1 MRLGLTGAKM
11 KSFDLANGMTV
22 PAIGQGTWMLGD
34 DPARRV
40 GEIEALRTGIA
51 AGATLIDTAEMYGD
65 GRSESLVGEAIRE
78 LPDGVTRGD
87 LFLVSKVLPGNAVRD
102 RIFSSCGASLR
113 RLGVN
118 YLDLYLL
125 HWRGAVPLAETVA
138 CMEELVAQG
147 TIRAWGVSNFDI
159 DDMEE
164 LWAVPGGRNCQ
175 VNQVLYHAGSRG
187 IEFSLLPWMRD
198 HKVTL
203 MSYCPLAQ
211 AGRIRSGLLEEPAL
225 RRIAAKHG
233 VTPVQ
238 VLLAWN
244 IRDGHTIATPRTGN
258 VAHAREN
265 AAVANLELD
274 TDDLAA
280 LDAAFPPPEWKM
292 PLDME

>member
-1 MRLGLTGAKM
+1 MR
-11 KSFDLANGMTV
+11 SFDLANGMKV

-34 DPARRV
+34 DSARRSE
-40 GEIEALRTGIA
+40 EIAALRAGIA

-65 GRSESLVGEAIRE
+65 GCSESLVGEAIRE
-78 LPDGVTRGD
+78 LPDGMARD
-87 LFLVSKVLPGNAVRD
+87 NLFLVSKVLPSNAGRD
-102 RIFSSCGASLR
+102 RIFASCEATLR
-113 RLGVN
+113 RLGVDC
-118 YLDLYLL
+118 LDLYLL

-138 CMEELVAQG
+138 CLEELVAQG
-147 TIRAWGVSNFDI
+147 EIHAWGVSNFDI

-198 HKVTL
+198 HDVAL

-225 RRIAAKHG
+225 CRIAAKHG

-244 IRDGHTIATPRTGN
+244 IRDGHTVVIPRTGS
-258 VAHAREN
+258 AEHAREN
-265 AAVANLELD
+265 AYAANLYLD
-274 TDDLAA
+274 ASDLAA
-280 LDAAFPPPEWKM
+280 LDEAFPPPEWKM